1 MRWIERLK
9 QRIYGISEP
18 KMASTVSLTPRTTI
32 SCGVPE
38 RVLFVC
44 SGNICRSAYGAVKL
58 ERLCA
63 VHGCKIHVASCGT
76 LKIVGRSAAPEMQAA
91 ARERGLD
98 LSHHRSRAM
107 SRVFLEAADIIF
119 AMTPEHYAVICRESP
134 ECAGRTM
141 LLGQF
146 LEPPK
151 DEIDDPM
158 GQAPEAYRRAADE
171 IDEALTR
178 WFNSILSP

>member
-1 MRWIERLK
+1 MRWIERLRK
-9 QRIYGISEP
+9 RIYGISVP
-18 KMASTVSLTPRTTI
+18 KMEAAAPFAPRKRGACTF
-32 SCGVPE
+32 PE

-58 ERLCA
+58 EHLCA
-63 VHGCKIHVASCGT
+63 AHGRRIHIASCGT
-76 LKIVGRSAAPEMQAA
+76 LKIVGRSAAQEMQAA
-91 ARERGLD
+91 AHERGLD
-98 LSHHRSRAM
+98 LSHHRSCAM
-107 SRVFLEAADIIF
+107 SRVLLEAADIIF

-134 ECAGRTM
+134 GSAERTM

-151 DEIDDPM
+151 EAIDDPM
-158 GQAPEAYRRAADE
+158 GKAPEAYRRAADE